1 VLPFA
6 WVSLLLAACSNE
18 PPPPAANAPEAGER
32 LYLQNCVACHREEGT
47 GVPGVF
53 PSLAGSAV
61 ANGDPKELTQW
72 VLAGVRPKSMPEGRY
87 STQMLQFGWMKDQ
100 DAAALLTYVR
110 SHFGN
115 SSPPV
120 DADSIAKARP

>member
-1 VLPFA
+1 M
-6 WVSLLLAACSNE
+6 
-18 PPPPAANAPEAGER
+18 
-32 LYLQNCVACHREEGT
+32 QNCVACHREEGT

-53 PSLAGSAV
+53 PSLKGSAV

-120 DADSIAKARP
+120 DADGIAKARP